1 MPKNAQ
7 NLQVLERYKKMM
19 EISWIDNAT
28 MMVLDRPG
36 PSIAIIS
43 QDGIDAMA
51 KHAET
56 GGSNHTSFWDLLRSL
71 KPAACAALRNPL
83 RTVASAVL
91 PEADA
96 RCPWSSQANFC
107 SGLQIF
113 RLAVSMN
120 WDSDGLGLQSFFMQ
134 WYAAYFFQKRP
145 SQSTALNTSGHTLK
159 VSVNGN
165 KPRSTQ
171 WHWHNSDNSDTTLG
185 NCNAMWPPCD
195 PSMLHV
201 GPSPGSAA
209 TPTKISKEVPP
220 KEFGVD
226 NFLTSTALTEFDS
239 KSSASRKILR
249 VKRGQ
254 HFLQCTENDT
264 RVQ

>member
-1 MPKNAQ
+1 MLIMLNILNMLRIVDILIYFTLNMLTSMSVYRFVPLLHRSCQEQISSSTALVELIHVCGVPRRNCTTTSIWNDGTMPKNAQ
-7 NLQVLERYKKMM
+7 NLQVLERYRKMM
-19 EISWIDNAT
+19 EISWIDNDYNGT

-96 RCPWSSQANFC
+96 RCPWSQANFC

-120 WDSDGLGLQSFFMQ
+120 WDSDGLGL
-134 WYAAYFFQKRP
+134 
-145 SQSTALNTSGHTLK
+145 
-159 VSVNGN
+159 
-165 KPRSTQ
+165 
-171 WHWHNSDNSDTTLG
+171 
-185 NCNAMWPPCD
+185 
-195 PSMLHV
+195 
-201 GPSPGSAA
+201 
-209 TPTKISKEVPP
+209 
-220 KEFGVD
+220 
-226 NFLTSTALTEFDS
+226 
-239 KSSASRKILR
+239 
-249 VKRGQ
+249 
-254 HFLQCTENDT
+254 
-264 RVQ
+264 

>member
-1 MPKNAQ
+1 
-7 NLQVLERYKKMM
+7 
-19 EISWIDNAT
+19 
-28 MMVLDRPG
+28 
-36 PSIAIIS
+36 
-43 QDGIDAMA
+43 
-51 KHAET
+51 
-56 GGSNHTSFWDLLRSL
+56 
-71 KPAACAALRNPL
+71 
-83 RTVASAVL
+83 
-91 PEADA
+91 
-96 RCPWSSQANFC
+96 
-107 SGLQIF
+107 
-113 RLAVSMN
+113 
-120 WDSDGLGLQSFFMQ
+120 MQ

-195 PSMLHV
+195 PSILHV

-226 NFLTSTALTEFDS
+226 NFLTSTASTKFDS
-239 KSSASRKILR
+239 KSSASHGIAQDITCQTRAALPVTMYRKW
-249 VKRGQ
+249 
-254 HFLQCTENDT
+254 HACTIVSYT
-264 RVQ
+264 TCISWWCPLVMPSFTPL